1 MFPFFLKKKT
11 KIRRTNTMSEKMI
24 ENMETEDQDI
34 KDQDMGE
41 NLKWEDLIR
50 STEKVAEQFAALKQ
64 KMIRLE
70 DDFEQLSEVIRQ
82 FEEMET
88 ETELE
93 MGRESTEIEEMEER
107 FERRFTSIGH
117 LSKGKKRGMM
127 LYSHRAT
134 RIEMMAIEKRR
145 SSSTLKISKGGNSS
159 NGKKNHGKGG
169 SRVTSGFQKVKK
181 VVDQGKKKLNK
192 EWQRA
197 NRPRN
202 TRPWGRPWG
211 NEEEK

>member
-11 KIRRTNTMSEKMI
+11 KIRRTNMMSEKMI
-24 ENMETEDQDI
+24 ENRDTEDQDI
-34 KDQDMGE
+34 KYMGE
-41 NLKWEDLIR
+41 NLKWEDLVR
-50 STEKVAEQFAALKQ
+50 STEKVAEQFATLKQ
-64 KMIRLE
+64 KMNRLE

-88 ETELE
+88 EPE

-107 FERRFTSIGH
+107 FERRFTAIGH
-117 LSKGKKRGMM
+117 LPKGKKRGMM

-145 SSSTLKISKGGNSS
+145 SSLTLKISKGGNSCNSSNSS
-159 NGKKNHGKGG
+159 NGRKNHGKGG

-202 TRPWGRPWG
+202 TRPWG

>member
-1 MFPFFLKKKT
+1 MFLFFEKENQ
-11 KIRRTNTMSEKMI
+11 IRRTNRMSEKMI
-24 ENMETEDQDI
+24 ENMEMEDQDI
-34 KDQDMGE
+34 KYQDMGE
-41 NLKWEDLIR
+41 NLTWEDLVR
-50 STEKVAEQFAALKQ
+50 STEKVAEQFATLKQ
-64 KMIRLE
+64 NMNRLE

-88 ETELE
+88 ELE
-93 MGRESTEIEEMEER
+93 MGRESTQIEEMEEM

-134 RIEMMAIEKRR
+134 RIEMMGIEKRR
-145 SSSTLKISKGGNSS
+145 SSLKLKISKGE
-159 NGKKNHGKGG
+159 KNHGKGG
-169 SRVTSGFQKVKK
+169 SRVLSGFQKVKK
-181 VVDQGKKKLNK
+181 VVDHGKQKLNK

-202 TRPWGRPWG
+202 TRPWVY
-211 NEEEK
+211 EEEK

>member
-1 MFPFFLKKKT
+1 
-11 KIRRTNTMSEKMI
+11 MI

-34 KDQDMGE
+34 KYQDMGE
-41 NLKWEDLIR
+41 NLKWEDLVR

-64 KMIRLE
+64 KMNRLE

-82 FEEMET
+82 FEEM

-107 FERRFTSIGH
+107 FERRFTAIGH
-117 LSKGKKRGMM
+117 LPKGKKRGMM

-202 TRPWGRPWG
+202 TRPWG